1 MITIECVMI
10 GFSFLLLCPF
20 VEFRQFVQSVAFR
33 ATDRRGREG
42 NLDHDFRYIKFI
54 YLHCGEETKLRDLC
68 S

>member
-1 MITIECVMI
+1 MRNDWFFF
-10 GFSFLLLCPF
+10 FSSLPL

-33 ATDRRGREG
+33 ATDRRGRVG